1 MVPIDKVLGRVMVVV
16 WPLDRVGRVPD
27 SGLSDAPTGS
37 AAGHR

>member
-1 MVPIDKVLGRVMVVV
+1 MVPIDKVLGRVMLVV

-27 SGLSDAPTGS
+27 PDLPDAPTGS